1 MEPKH
6 LVQLA
11 AIIDS
16 GSINAA
22 AIRLNVT
29 QPTLT
34 RNIQTLEMQA
44 GGALFSRSRH
54 GVKQTELGAALARD
68 GRRIAKA
75 VWSAEQTAIRHGL
88 GLRQELRIGVG
99 PLFANNVMGEVAQD
113 LMAGHPELSLLI
125 RVDTPYRLFEQ
136 MHDEEL
142 DIVISPRVQSP
153 TKDLVGERLLA
164 DRLVVVAS
172 RSHPLAERG
181 TLKIADLEHQS
192 WINMG
197 TYARFSESPVERIQA
212 AGIKHMNVPIALSGD
227 AVVCLNIMRE
237 GNHLSLMPERLTR
250 RVADKFDLTILDVDA
265 DFGARDMF
273 LWYRPEHREQNWV
286 VVIRGAVLARLES
299 ESDSIA

>member
-11 AIIDS
+11 AILDS

-54 GVKQTELGAALARD
+54 GVKQTPLGAALARE
-68 GRRIAKA
+68 GRMIAKA
-75 VWSAEQTAIRHGL
+75 AWSAEQTAIRHGL
-88 GLRQELRIGVG
+88 GLKQELRIGVG
-99 PLFANNVMGEVAQD
+99 PLFANNVMSEIAQGLVAC
-113 LMAGHPELSLLI
+113 HPELSLLI

-142 DIVISPRVQSP
+142 DIVVAPRVQSP
-153 TKDLVGERLLA
+153 TKDLVGELLLE
-164 DRLVVVAS
+164 DRLVVVGAS
-172 RSHPLAERG
+172 SHPLAQGQSLEV
-181 TLKIADLEHQS
+181 TDLDHQD

-197 TYARFSESPVERIQA
+197 TYARFEESPIERLQA
-212 AGIKHMNVPIALSGD
+212 AGVRHLNTPIALSGD
-227 AVVCLNIMRE
+227 AIICLNILRE
-237 GNHLSLMPERLTR
+237 GRHLSLMPERLTR
-250 RVADKFDLTILDVDA
+250 RVADDFELIILNVDA
-265 DFGARDMF
+265 DFGARNLF
-273 LWYRPEHREQNWV
+273 LWYRPEHRQQNWV
-286 VVIRGAVLARLES
+286 DEIRSAVLACLDGEG
-299 ESDSIA
+299 